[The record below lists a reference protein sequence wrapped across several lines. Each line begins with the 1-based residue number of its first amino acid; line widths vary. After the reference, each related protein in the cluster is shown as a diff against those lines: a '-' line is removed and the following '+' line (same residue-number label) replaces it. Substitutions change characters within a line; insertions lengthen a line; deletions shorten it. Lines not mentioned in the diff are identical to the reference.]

1 MDATS
6 DMTTIRAT
14 IGDATGGPRWDV
26 SRVASLPPAIPI
38 RRFFLSL
45 FLRLGWHPAVAGLC
59 EAGGTKTGL
68 TEAGYNRNTET
79 ETALREWQAG
89 RLPHVVR
96 RRPAASPGSWSSS
109 TMKTAFVPV
118 EE

>member
-59 EAGGTKTGL
+59 EAGGTRTGL

-79 ETALREWQAG
+79 ETALARGFNCRCPGIQRSRTPCAG
-89 RLPHVVR
+89 GWSS
-96 RRPAASPGSWSSS
+96 RPARWP
-109 TMKTAFVPV
+109 
-118 EE
+118 